1 MSAGPGTPSV
11 IAVDDH
17 ADVVE
22 PIGIVLEREGCA
34 VRCAATA
41 QDALGAIE
49 TLRPDLEISD
59 VHMPGMGELALAATL
74 RSRRDPAPVL
84 PRRVDRLPPDR
95 ATPFLPEPFALG
107 ALVAQVG
114 AAFCAGEAA
123 PYGRPGAVH
132 RRRFRM

>member
-1 MSAGPGTPSV
+1 MRAQPGALPGCRSV

-17 ADVVE
+17 ADVAGL
-22 PIGIVLEREGCA
+22 IRIVLEREGCA

-59 VHMPGMGELALAATL
+59 VHVPGMGGLALAAAL

-84 PRRVDRLPPDR
+84 PMSVDRLPPDR

-107 ALVAQVG
+107 ALVGQVG
-114 AAFCAGEAA
+114 AAICDG
-123 PYGRPGAVH
+123 
-132 RRRFRM
+132 